1 MGTRGRVLGR
11 TAGVVLGVSVV
22 TLLSSSAYGAHQ
34 ALGTLTQLGGKAG
47 CVTYNGAS
55 EDGANTCG
63 QARGIAETDSAVL
76 SPDGHSLYMGSYPNN
91 GKSLSAGYAV
101 FSRSRSSGAV
111 KQLAGKAGCLTED
124 GSSEAGPHTCT
135 KARGLQDDAG
145 DGVDVAITSDGRWAY
160 LTGNG
165 FGGTPG
171 ALMIFR
177 RNTST
182 GALTQLAGAAGCIT
196 TDGSSQDGP
205 GTCKTDSHLLQ
216 DSGLTFSSD
225 DKFLYVTGTG
235 DSEQIEVYSHNKK
248 TGGLTDIE
256 CIAQAPAP
264 SGCSTGRVVGD
275 TQFIA
280 LTPNGLHAYAG
291 QYAIGMSVFDR
302 NPKTGKLTQKS
313 GTAGCITNTGHDNT
327 GASTCAIGRLTRGTF
342 PLLIAPNGKTL
353 YNGDGFDGF
362 STFHI
367 NSDGSL
373 SQLPGTNG
381 CMSMDGK
388 DNTNAS
394 TCAVGRAIGSPYG
407 GAISAD
413 GRTLYISND
422 DSVDAGGMGVFLLN
436 PTTGV
441 ATQLAG
447 KAGCVTGDG
456 SSGQGGVPGKC
467 ANGRAVGYG
476 YGVSL
481 SPDQRFVYQ
490 STDASGSG
498 LAIYRRKAA
507 PPVLSGLNVS
517 GRVGHLRISFKL
529 TVPDL
534 VTLTFSKGGHRL
546 PGRLVE
552 NAKAGADMFRFT
564 GKVGGH
570 ALGQGTYQVTAT
582 PVGGKPKKTTFTLK
596 P

>member
-1 MGTRGRVLGR
+1 MRVDGRVLVR
-11 TAGVVLGVSVV
+11 TACVVLAVSVV
-22 TLLSSSAYGAHQ
+22 TLLASSAYAAHQ
-34 ALGTLTQLGGKAG
+34 PLGTLTQLGGKAG
-47 CVTYNGAS
+47 CVTYDGSS

-63 QARGIAETDSAVL
+63 KARGMAETDSAIL
-76 SPDGHSLYMGSYPNN
+76 SPDGRNLYMGSYPNN
-91 GKSLSAGYAV
+91 QKPLSAGWAV
-101 FSRSRSSGAV
+101 FSRSRTSGVV
-111 KQLAGKAGCLTED
+111 KQLSGKAGCLTED
-124 GSSEAGPHTCT
+124 GSSSAGPGTCT
-135 KARGLQDDAG
+135 KARGMQDDAG
-145 DGVDVAITSDGRWAY
+145 DGVDVAITSNGRWAY

-177 RNTST
+177 RNTKT
-182 GALTQLAGAAGCIT
+182 GALTQLAGTAGCIT

-205 GTCKTDSHLLQ
+205 GTCKTDAHLLE

-235 DSEQIEVYSHNKK
+235 DSEQIEVYSHNQK

-275 TQFIA
+275 TQAIV
-280 LTPNGLHAYAG
+280 LSPNGLHAYAG
-291 QYAIGMSVFDR
+291 QYSVGMSVFDR

-313 GTAGCITNTGHDNT
+313 GTAGCITNNGLDDT
-327 GASTCAIGRLTRGTF
+327 GAGTCATGRLTRGTF
-342 PLLIAPNGKTL
+342 PLLMAPNGKTL
-353 YNGDGFDGF
+353 YNGDGFGGF
-362 STFHI
+362 STFHV

-373 SQLPGTNG
+373 SQLAGTNG
-381 CMSMDGK
+381 CMSIDGT
-388 DNTNAS
+388 DNTGAH

-413 GRTLYISND
+413 GRSLYISND
-422 DSVDAGGMGVFLLN
+422 DSSQAGGMGVFLLN
-436 PTTGV
+436 PNTGV

-456 SSGQGGVPGKC
+456 TSNGVAGKC
-467 ANGRAVGYG
+467 ADGRALGYG

-490 STDASGSG
+490 ATDAAGDG
-498 LAIYRRKAA
+498 LAIYRRRAA
-507 PPVLSGLNVS
+507 PPALSGLHVS

-529 TVPDL
+529 SVPDL
-534 VTLTFSKGGHRL
+534 VALTFSKSGHRV

-552 NAKAGADMFRFT
+552 NGKAGVNKFRFA

-582 PVGGKPKKTTFTLK
+582 PVGGKPKKAKFTLG